1 MAPDRLCL
9 DLADEKRREGKGR
22 EDRRDVCVCV
32 CVCDVVVAAAAEIGN
47 GKGKGRDVTWR
58 HRSWPIFLIH

>member
-1 MAPDRLCL
+1 M
-9 DLADEKRREGKGR
+9 
-22 EDRRDVCVCV
+22 
-32 CVCDVVVAAAAEIGN
+32 CVCDVVAAAAAEIGN